1 MSDYLDPNNEELLKD
16 FFIEAEM
23 QVDTL
28 EQNILVLENDPSDHD
43 AIDEIFRAAH
53 TLKGAAAT
61 VQMTKLSEFTHL
73 VEDVLDAIRSDEVH
87 ASEQVVDILLN
98 SIDVIKAIL
107 SAQKEGSTYDE
118 DISDLQSKL
127 RSLLEKGAPE
137 AQAPHTGAQGSRPVQ
152 GAQNSSSGPSAA
164 DAGATGSTGAE
175 TTAGPAA
182 ANLTEYDLL
191 ELKEAAENGET
202 VYQVMVEF
210 NENHPMNTIG
220 GVQVFAALKDIG
232 TVLKTDPEFE
242 RLYEDQFYPVVYYFV
257 STSSPADAIE
267 RKIHIPEAVLGK
279 TVTPIDEVSLG
290 EAPVSANASQPVQSP
305 ASEAPSQ
312 SSAQKTAGS
321 ESPASEA
328 APKAA
333 QTQDETQ
340 SKPQS
345 KSQAQTQGKTQ
356 GGAQAEATAERA
368 EKTEESKK
376 PEQKA
381 GKEKEHELRKSGGSG
396 SVLRVDSKR
405 IDNLLNMVSEAV
417 ITKAT
422 FNQISSKFIDA
433 QGELTTV
440 KSMYYE
446 KLRELFDSLPMYLE
460 RIQEGTSVKKIK
472 AEIIDRFGDLYTMYD
487 SFETRFKGTV
497 NEFNSTAQNLSRNT
511 SDLQEGVMQIRMVPI
526 SQIFNR
532 FPRLVRDVSKEIG
545 KKVKL
550 EIEGEETEL
559 DKSIIEDLLDPLIHC
574 VRNSIDH
581 GVESP
586 EERKAAGKDVEG
598 HVILKASN
606 EGNMIIIE
614 VEDDGKGIDVESV
627 HKKAVDRGILHPNK
641 KLTDIEAFNLIFEPG
656 FSTAKQVTNLSG
668 RGVGLDVVKKQI
680 EKLNGSVSVW
690 SEKGEGSRIT
700 IKIPLTLAIIQG
712 LLIRVGREI
721 YAIPITSVVDSHRI
735 NAGDIKMIDNYEVFN
750 VREDVVSLLRLSR
763 LFGVQSDEQKETQY
777 VVIVGSGDKK
787 MGLMVDSLI
796 GEEDVVIKPLRDKYT
811 NIPGIAGA
819 TILGDG
825 TVALII
831 DVSQLLDLG
840 LRREIENR
848 KRRSTQIT

>member
-1 MSDYLDPNNEELLKD
+1 MKINAIMSDYLDPNNEELLKD

-23 QVDTL
+23 QVDAL

-61 VQMTKLSEFTHL
+61 VQMTKMSEFTHL

-87 ASEQVVDILLN
+87 AGEQVVDILLN
-98 SIDVIKAIL
+98 SIDVIKGMLA
-107 SAQKEGSTYDE
+107 AQKEGSSYEE

-127 RSLLEKGAPE
+127 RSLLQSGAVAPQSE
-137 AQAPHTGAQGSRPVQ
+137 GERSGAQTAAASAEQPAPAAQAP
-152 GAQNSSSGPSAA
+152 
-164 DAGATGSTGAE
+164 
-175 TTAGPAA
+175 AA
-182 ANLTEYDLL
+182 ASGVSTLSEYDLL
-191 ELKEAAENGET
+191 ELKAAAEAGET

-210 NENHPMNTIG
+210 NEDHPMNSIG
-220 GVQVFAALKDIG
+220 GIQVFAAMKDIG
-232 TVLKTDPEFE
+232 TVLKTVPDFE
-242 RLYEDQFYPVVYYFV
+242 QLYEDQFFPVVYYYV
-257 STSSPADAIE
+257 SSDSPVDAIE
-267 RKIHIPEAVLGK
+267 HKVHIPEVVLE
-279 TVTPIDEVSLG
+279 TQVTPVDQMAAGAAEQQPEAAR
-290 EAPVSANASQPVQSP
+290 EAPVQAASRDY
-305 ASEAPSQ
+305 AT
-312 SSAQKTAGS
+312 K
-321 ESPASEA
+321 ESPAA
-328 APKAA
+328 APEQHSVEK
-333 QTQDETQ
+333 ETVE
-340 SKPQS
+340 PQ
-345 KSQAQTQGKTQ
+345 A
-356 GGAQAEATAERA
+356 
-368 EKTEESKK
+368 
-376 PEQKA
+376 PEQEPPAAKA
-381 GKEKEHELRKSGGSG
+381 EPKPTKEPDLRKSGGSG

-422 FNQISSKFIDA
+422 FNQISSKFVDA
-433 QGELTTV
+433 QGELSSV
-440 KSMYYE
+440 KSVYYE

-460 RIQEGTSVKKIK
+460 RIQEGTTVKKIK
-472 AEIIDRFGDLYTMYD
+472 AEVIERFGDLYTMYD
-487 SFETRFKGTV
+487 SFETRFKNTV

-545 KKVKL
+545 KNVKL
-550 EIEGEETEL
+550 EIEGEDTEL
-559 DKSIIEDLLDPLIHC
+559 DKSVIEDLLDPLIHC

-586 EERKAAGKDVEG
+586 EERKAAGKPVDG
-598 HVILKASN
+598 HVMLKASN

-627 HKKAVDRGILHPNK
+627 HKKAVDRGLIHPNK
-641 KLTDIEAFNLIFEPG
+641 KLTEIEAFNLIFEPG

-680 EKLNGSVSVW
+680 EKLNGNVSVW
-690 SEKGEGSRIT
+690 SEKGEGSRVT

-712 LLIRVGREI
+712 LLIRVGEEI
-721 YAIPITSVVDSHRI
+721 YAVPITSVVDSHRI
-735 NAGDIKMIDNYEVFN
+735 NAGDVKMIDNYEVFN

-763 LFGVQSDEQKETQY
+763 LFGVPSNDQKETQY
-777 VVIVGSGDKK
+777 VVIVGSGEKK

-796 GEEDVVIKPLRDKYT
+796 GEEDVVIKPLKDKYT